1 MVRTRIVGLG
11 LVLATGLL
19 LWTTT
24 RVSGYERQVL
34 SALLTMG
41 VALAAVV
48 VLFRS
53 LERVDTR
60 E

>member
-1 MVRTRIVGLG
+1 

-34 SALLTMG
+34 FALLTMS

-53 LERVDTR
+53 LERVDAS